1 MSLASLSWRRRSPA
15 RPLADRELARFKA
28 DPANRG
34 AICDVGLW
42 RLSRHP
48 NYVCEFMVWAAVAII
63 AFEPGAPSTWLAL
76 LAPAIMYWTLRYAS
90 GVPPL
95 EEHMQRTRPHAFA
108 AYAARTPVFFPKLW

>member
-1 MSLASLSWRRRSPA
+1 MAA
-15 RPLADRELARFKA
+15 AIAGEAVADSELARFKA
-28 DPANRG
+28 NPANRG

-42 RLSRHP
+42 SLSRHP
-48 NYVCEFMVWAAVAII
+48 NYVCEFLVWGAVAII
-63 AFEPGAPSTWLAL
+63 AFEAGDPSTWLAL

-108 AYAARTPVFFPKLW
+108 SYAAKTPVFFPKLW